1 MPNRILRPWLDSEA
15 VNSLGDAE
23 EVFFVRLIMAA
34 DDYGRFHGSPP
45 LLKAFLYPLKDIR
58 VSDIP
63 RLIAACVKAGLI
75 LDYEVSGKRYLQI
88 INFKQRLRVVH
99 ESKFP
104 APPEG
109 LTDTCQTD
117 DRQTTVMRPSSDRH
131 MRGGD
136 EDGDED
142 ENKMDSDKSSSITP
156 EPGEMPGNPG
166 KRKPRIFFDYE
177 GDARIHGITAEQLQY
192 WRETYPAIN
201 VDAELKA
208 ASAWLDANRKN
219 RKSDVKRFLVNWLK
233 RTQDRAPR
241 VPDQPEP
248 RQHGKE
254 WDI

>member
-1 MPNRILRPWLDSEA
+1 M
-15 VNSLGDAE
+15 
-23 EVFFVRLIMAA
+23 
-34 DDYGRFHGSPP
+34 
-45 LLKAFLYPLKDIR
+45 
-58 VSDIP
+58 
-63 RLIAACVKAGLI
+63 
-75 LDYEVSGKRYLQI
+75 
-88 INFKQRLRVVH
+88 
-99 ESKFP
+99 
-104 APPEG
+104 
-109 LTDTCQTD
+109 TDTCQTD

-166 KRKPRIFFDYE
+166 KQKPRIFFDYE

-219 RKSDVKRFLVNWLK
+219 RKS
-233 RTQDRAPR
+233 
-241 VPDQPEP
+241 
-248 RQHGKE
+248 
-254 WDI
+254 